1 MVKKSCSGVL
11 PNLVITEL
19 NCGCA
24 ESTSRYKRIA
34 RNAILPFYYDC
45 TNSGLVNFYNP
56 NNPLEHCKKVFFTKN
71 ESFYSGTSSNISSS
85 QLTQAMRYSKAA
97 QNLTK
102 TPEGRRN
109 NTSYYNTILLF
120 PINSIWYDGP
130 VKYTLE
136 NARTS
141 TLSSP
146 CYHVKNLCSN
156 TRTRNN

>member
-11 PNLVITEL
+11 PNLIITEL

-45 TNSGLVNFYNP
+45 TNSGLNNFYNP
-56 NNPLEHCKKVFFTKN
+56 LERCKKVFFTKN

-109 NTSYYNTILLF
+109 NTSYYNTIVVS

-136 NARTS
+136 NAKTS